1 MFKRITP
8 VLALAAAFWT
18 AALLAQPAHATDET
32 SNLQI
37 SRTREMPGVPGDRI
51 DPIATPTPG
60 DDDMPNRTVR
70 REAPI
75 PQASSADRLGSDP
88 AARQTWYLVLWQRVV
103 LFGSKVVFFMKA

>member
-1 MFKRITP
+1 MFKRIKP

-37 SRTREMPGVPGDRI
+37 SGMRQVPGVPGDRF
-51 DPIATPTPG
+51 DPVATPTPG

-70 REAPI
+70 RGEPI
-75 PQASSADRLGSDP
+75 PQASSVEHPGSDSG
-88 AARQTWYLVLWQRVV
+88 ARQSWYLVLWQKAVW
-103 LFGSKVVFFMKA
+103 FGSKVVFFMKA